1 MPRANRRRDKHDP
14 IHELPLEDCNGFHV
28 RKITAREARQGV
40 NDGTYKPIYA
50 KYRMG
55 TPSDRR
61 ELIGVRLATVRFN
74 TFRPVV
80 PITRGE
86 ADAAVGL
93 HGESRTMRLSD
104 FHKALRVQRIR
115 DEQNKIVAEED
126 HIERAMIKIAFYP
139 VVGDERNPATVGPR
153 VDQAA
158 LAQFV
163 GLQA

>member
-1 MPRANRRRDKHDP
+1 MPRSNRRRDKADP
-14 IHELPLEDCNGFHV
+14 IHEVPLEDTNGFYV

-55 TPSDRR
+55 TPSDQR
-61 ELIGVRLATVRFN
+61 ELIGVRLATVRVN
-74 TFRPVV
+74 SFRPCV

-126 HIERAMIKIAFYP
+126 HIERAKAKIAFYP
-139 VVGDERNPATVGPR
+139 AEVDRKAVRTGPLP
-153 VDQAA
+153 VLEEIQ
-158 LAQFV
+158 QFAS
-163 GLQA
+163 L